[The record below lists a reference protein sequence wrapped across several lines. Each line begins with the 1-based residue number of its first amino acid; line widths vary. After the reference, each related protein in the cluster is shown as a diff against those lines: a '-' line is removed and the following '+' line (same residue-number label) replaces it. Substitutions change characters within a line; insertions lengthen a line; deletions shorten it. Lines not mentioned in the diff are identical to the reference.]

1 MMVAAVQ
8 GPSRDESGGQT
19 PAGRGQTDNCLLMV
33 SSPHCVPT
41 MEKILLKVECFF
53 RSLNVQH
60 VIRGFCWMGIFNS
73 AKSLFS
79 VSCQRKSNF
88 TMNSVF

>member
-1 MMVAAVQ
+1 MMVVAVQ

-41 MEKILLKVECFF
+41 METLLLKVLLELERTARQYVASVGWGFSIL
-53 RSLNVQH
+53 RSLYFLYPV
-60 VIRGFCWMGIFNS
+60 
-73 AKSLFS
+73 S
-79 VSCQRKSNF
+79 VSQILQ
-88 TMNSVF
+88 